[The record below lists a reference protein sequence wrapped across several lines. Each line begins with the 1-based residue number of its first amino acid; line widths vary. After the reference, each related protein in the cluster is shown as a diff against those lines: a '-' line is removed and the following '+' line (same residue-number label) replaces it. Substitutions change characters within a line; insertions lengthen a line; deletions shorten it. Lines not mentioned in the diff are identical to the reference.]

1 MFLTVPQGCR
11 VGWHPRALADRQC
24 FQVVFRQGEMGQ
36 QAQSY
41 SRRDRADA
49 AARQRKQKDMTASYT
64 KRKKQERENKP
75 SPREHALQW
84 NVIKATAT
92 GKPSRFTRTAKERN
106 ARRLGSRCR
115 VPRSRY
121 QPGDW
126 LEWCL
131 RTKLVRFACFRVPKK
146 VVGST
151 RACQGEEARAES
163 DVCGEKKKGRR
174 RELDGGA
181 SARFRSSACLRRH
194 LACESKKAIVE

>member
-1 MFLTVPQGCR
+1 MFLTQPQGCR
-11 VGWHPRALADRQC
+11 VEWRPRVLADRRLVQC
-24 FQVVFRQGEMGQ
+24 FKSCFGKERWVNKHKVIHEETEQTQ
-36 QAQSY
+36 QP
-41 SRRDRADA
+41 DRESNRAL
-49 AARQRKQKDMTASYT
+49 TASYT
-64 KRKKQERENKP
+64 KRKTQERENKP

-131 RTKLVRFACFRVPKK
+131 RTNLVRFACFRVPKK

-163 DVCGEKKKGRR
+163 DVCGEKKKGKEGGGRR
-174 RELDGGA
+174 
-181 SARFRSSACLRRH
+181 ARWRGVGTFQIFGLSS
-194 LACESKKAIVE
+194 